1 MYRDLRLAKGVA
13 RSCRVPIWSPVS
25 LAYAVRRS
33 PFLRLSVSRITI
45 DAVGFLLHTN
55 LTDECA
61 KRSKVILANEVPHG
75 GLSRTTRA
83 YAPPMADPVAT
94 ARARAARPLLVL
106 IANDQEW
113 SARSLETVLGPRG
126 YAVLRSYNARQT
138 LDLARRVRPDVV
150 IVDCRLPDGD
160 GLDVCRTLREPAY
173 LGPATPILVTSSD
186 PGHRG
191 QQLAAYAAGAWDY
204 VLMPLDG
211 EVLIHK
217 LDTFTAAKRE
227 ADRLREEGLLDPA
240 TGLYNARG
248 LARRARE
255 IGAEASRRGDALAC
269 VALIPA
275 PADGSDFDEATAEDV
290 VTRIAEQLGELLRR
304 TGRTSDALGRLG
316 RTEFAIIAPHTEAA
330 GAHRLAE
337 RVREAVEAEQ
347 ITTVSGSFPLPT
359 AYTGDAPPTGSH
371 ATELGAHIHVRVG
384 YYAVP
389 DFAESSVDAVEML
402 VRAASAL
409 RQSASGSPESTIQ
422 EFSEVIPG

>member
-1 MYRDLRLAKGVA
+1 
-13 RSCRVPIWSPVS
+13 
-25 LAYAVRRS
+25 
-33 PFLRLSVSRITI
+33 
-45 DAVGFLLHTN
+45 
-55 LTDECA
+55 
-61 KRSKVILANEVPHG
+61 
-75 GLSRTTRA
+75 
-83 YAPPMADPVAT
+83 
-94 ARARAARPLLVL
+94 VL

-113 SARSLETVLGPRG
+113 SARSLETILGPRG

-150 IVDCRLPDGD
+150 ILDVRLPDDD
-160 GLDVCRTLREPAY
+160 GLEVCRTLRDPAY
-173 LGPATPILVTSSD
+173 LGLATPILVTSSD

-191 QQLAAYAAGAWDY
+191 QQVAAYAAGAWDY
-204 VLMPLDG
+204 VLLPLDG

-255 IGAEASRRGDALAC
+255 IGAEASRRRDALAC

-275 PADGSDFDEATAEDV
+275 PGDGSAFDDATADDV
-290 VTRIAEQLGELLRR
+290 VSRVAEQLGGLLRR
-304 TGRTSDALGRLG
+304 TGRTSDAVGRLG
-316 RTEFAIIAPHTEAA
+316 RTEFAIIAPATEAV

-337 RVREAVEAEQ
+337 RVRAAVEAEQ
-347 ITTVSGSFPLPT
+347 ITV
-359 AYTGDAPPTGSH
+359 APPITGEMSIRD
-371 ATELGAHIHVRVG
+371 ASERARSGDPGSQVRVRVG

-409 RQSASGSPESTIQ
+409 RQSVAGGAASPIQ
-422 EFSEVIPG
+422 EFNEPAGVAYR